1 MTETESQLASAVR
14 ELKASIEKLR
24 SELVRKDVYE
34 VERDSVRE
42 DVKDIKDT
50 LRWLSR
56 TLVASLLMP
65 LISSVVVVYVI
76 QQGSIR

>member
-1 MTETESQLASAVR
+1 MTESESQLANAVR
-14 ELKASIEKLR
+14 DLKSSIEKLR

-65 LISSVVVVYVI
+65 LISSVVVVYVV
-76 QQGSIR
+76 

>member
-1 MTETESQLASAVR
+1 MTESESQLANAVR
-14 ELKASIEKLR
+14 DLKSSIEKLR

-65 LISSVVVVYVI
+65 LISSVVVVYVV
-76 QQGSIR
+76 QQGAR